1 MRSNP
6 QTPPGVVV
14 GRSIVRGVPVA
25 PGGDAFSPAW
35 TPGAA
40 VHAGPFVSASPSNV
54 ETACEAASEAFVL
67 LGKVDRSARARMLD
81 LAADGIAAL
90 GDTLVKAAS
99 DETGLPLPRIA
110 GERDRT
116 VRQLR
121 MFAGIVRE
129 GSWVEAVIDSADPAR
144 QPLPKPDIRRML
156 RPLGPVA
163 VFGASNFPLAY
174 SVAGGDTASALA
186 AGCSVIVKGHSAHPV
201 TGELVA
207 RELAEAVAK
216 AGLPSGTFGFLHA
229 GGQRDSAVGA
239 ELVRHPAIAAGG
251 FTGSVAG
258 GMALARIA
266 SERPRPIPFFAEM
279 GSVNPVVI
287 LPAAMKSKGS
297 DIAAKIYGSFT
308 NSAGQMCT
316 CPGLILALSGAD
328 FEALAASLAAL
339 AKAGAAQ
346 PMLTPKVRD
355 SWRSSIRDSIAA
367 GAVPLAGP
375 SNDSEPAERPVLL
388 RVSSAGFRASPR
400 LREECF
406 GPSTLLVECTNV
418 DDLAACVLSVG
429 GSLTA
434 TLWAEESDPASQ
446 LLPALERIAGR
457 VVLNGVPTGVEVC
470 DAMVHSGPFPAC
482 NRPESTAVGAFAIR
496 RWCRPVAY
504 QALHDSLLPAEL
516 KSSNPLAIRRIVDG
530 KWSC

>member
-1 MRSNP
+1 
-6 QTPPGVVV
+6 
-14 GRSIVRGVPVA
+14 
-25 PGGDAFSPAW
+25 
-35 TPGAA
+35 
-40 VHAGPFVSASPSNV
+40 
-54 ETACEAASEAFVL
+54 
-67 LGKVDRSARARMLD
+67 
-81 LAADGIAAL
+81 
-90 GDTLVKAAS
+90 
-99 DETGLPLPRIA
+99 
-110 GERDRT
+110 
-116 VRQLR
+116 
-121 MFAGIVRE
+121 
-129 GSWVEAVIDSADPAR
+129 
-144 QPLPKPDIRRML
+144 
-156 RPLGPVA
+156 
-163 VFGASNFPLAY
+163 
-174 SVAGGDTASALA
+174 
-186 AGCSVIVKGHSAHPV
+186 
-201 TGELVA
+201 
-207 RELAEAVAK
+207 
-216 AGLPSGTFGFLHA
+216 
-229 GGQRDSAVGA
+229 
-239 ELVRHPAIAAGG
+239 
-251 FTGSVAG
+251 
-258 GMALARIA
+258 
-266 SERPRPIPFFAEM
+266 M